1 MRNDP
6 EEQALEDARRDQ
18 KILRWKQLARNKARR
33 RQGRKLYVITL
44 DPQVLE
50 HREFRQANPGYIEG
64 MPCLY
69 VGITIHEPG
78 DRFEQHKTGY
88 RSSRY
93 PRQYGIELALELI
106 DGFAAE
112 GLSDDEKEA
121 ALADWLRDQGCAVW
135 QH

>member
-1 MRNDP
+1 MEDR
-6 EEQALEDARRDQ
+6 EKLHREDAHRDE
-18 KILRWKQLARNKARR
+18 KILRWKQKARMAAKR
-33 RQGRKLYVITL
+33 RQGRQLYVITL
-44 DPQVLE
+44 APEVLKR
-50 HREFRQANPGYIEG
+50 REFREANPGYIEG

-69 VGITIHEPG
+69 VGITIHAPG

-93 PRQYGIELALELI
+93 PRRYGVELALELI
-106 DGFAAE
+106 EGFDGA
-112 GLSDDEKEA
+112 GLADDEKEA

>member
-1 MRNDP
+1 MINDL
-6 EEQALEDARRDQ
+6 EKQAAEDARRDAQ
-18 KILRWKQLARNKARR
+18 ILRWKQSARKAAKR

-50 HREFRQANPGYIEG
+50 RKEFRQANPGYIEG

-78 DRFEQHKTGY
+78 ERFAQHKTGY
-88 RSSRY
+88 RSSKY
-93 PRQYGIELALELI
+93 PRQFGVELALELI
-106 DGFAAE
+106 DGFDGK
-112 GLSDDEKEA
+112 GLSDEEKEA
-121 ALADWLRDQGCAVW
+121 GLADWLRDQGCAVW

>member
-1 MRNDP
+1 MTNDP
-6 EEQALEDARRDQ
+6 EEQDLKDARRDK
-18 KILRWKQLARNKARR
+18 KILRWKQQARNKARR

-44 DPQVLE
+44 DPRVLE
-50 HREFRQANPGYIEG
+50 RKEFRQANPGYIEG

-93 PRQYGIELALELI
+93 PRQFGIELALELI
-106 DGFAAE
+106 DGFDAE
-112 GLSDDEKEA
+112 GLSDDEKEEG
-121 ALADWLRDQGCAVW
+121 LADWLRDQGCAVW